1 MLFKKNEWK
10 LFLFLVLQMPDYEG
24 KDDLV
29 WRLQQHLKSMYPLDS
44 YEIKGTYFYS
54 SKRTG

>member
-10 LFLFLVLQMPDYEG
+10 LFLFLVLQTPDYEG

-44 YEIKGTYFYS
+44 YEI
-54 SKRTG
+54 